1 MKRNEK
7 EEIIDRIKELVK
19 DSSAMF
25 LVNYSGV
32 NVADINKLRS
42 EFRKDGVTYKVFKNT
57 LFKKAIEQSGGYE
70 KLNEQLVGMIG
81 VAFAGENFVAP
92 AKIIKK
98 YEKTQFLRLPNHV
111 LPTLAN
117 AAINWNLKI
126 IAHKCGITKP
136 LSFHIARH
144 TFATT
149 VTLTNGVP
157 IETVSKMLGHTSIKT
172 TQIYAKVVDSK
183 ISNDMQILRQKLET
197 QIVSEKLAKTGN

>member
-98 YEKTQFLRLPNHV
+98 YFDEKQ
-111 LPTLAN
+111 
-117 AAINWNLKI
+117 K
-126 IAHKCGITKP
+126 
-136 LSFHIARH
+136 LSFRGCYIESAFYGADQLNTIASMP
-144 TFATT
+144 TKEEIMSGIIGSISAPASGI
-149 VTLTNGVP
+149 VGV
-157 IETVSKMLGHTSIKT
+157 INAVIRDLVSVIDE
-172 TQIYAKVVDSK
+172 V
-183 ISNDMQILRQKLET
+183 
-197 QIVSEKLAKTGN
+197 AKTKAA